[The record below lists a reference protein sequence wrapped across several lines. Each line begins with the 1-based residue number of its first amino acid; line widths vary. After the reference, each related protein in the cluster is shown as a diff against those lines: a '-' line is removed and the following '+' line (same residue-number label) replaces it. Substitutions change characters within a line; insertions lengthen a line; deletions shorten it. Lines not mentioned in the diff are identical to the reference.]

1 VFDLRDAVNPPL
13 EARLP
18 HPCGRRPRIVHAG
31 ALFGGGWFV
40 KSTLLGAKPGG
51 IVLKIAERDAG
62 KEWSGRV

>member
-1 VFDLRDAVNPPL
+1 MFDLRDAVNPSL

-40 KSTLLGAKPGG
+40 KSTLLGAKPDC